1 MKNNK
6 FLRMIIVLLIL
17 LLFSLFCFLLYLV
30 VMYNLNGSL
39 DNKINVTTTNNEDLT
54 TAEEILKEYD
64 CIFWKQDG
72 DHIYVTFSKDL
83 FDENMESN
91 ENYFKSIV
99 KGLERFFINK
109 DFYLIDYN
117 NSIEI
122 HARYNAEKEK
132 YELIINNVEDY
143 FNNVEGKDYIGID
156 NINNP
161 KESNT
166 IHSIDTIL
174 TNLKENGMKFSSIKM
189 LLGDGEELDDGY
201 VSYLDGTVKL
211 RLVNNGIVRNIVF
224 SRNYKDRLFKN
235 FDNKA
240 TLEEIYINN
249 PNNFYGGTEE
259 GYLGYRTDE
268 LYYFIY
274 EDEISI
280 YGYSY
285 SKNTLFE
292 NTLKKYIENN
302 NLEKFIK
309 LIMGQLPTYDYCE
322 YDEQNQNANIMFSS
336 YGIEVN
342 IKNNNPKGVILYNNY
357 YFTDYTKKLVKNGY
371 VTFKNNESSI
381 EKVEIERRNKGR

>member
-189 LLGDGEELDDGY
+189 LLGEGEELDDGY

-322 YDEQNQNANIMFSS
+322 YDEQNQSANIMFSS

>member
-342 IKNNNPKGVILYNNY
+342 IKDNNPKGVILYNNY

>member
-174 TNLKENGMKFSSIKM
+174 TNLKANGMKFSSIKM
-189 LLGDGEELDDGY
+189 LLGEGEELDDGY

-357 YFTDYTKKLVKNGY
+357 YFTDYTKN
-371 VTFKNNESSI
+371 
-381 EKVEIERRNKGR
+381 

>member
-174 TNLKENGMKFSSIKM
+174 TNLKANGMKFSSIKM
-189 LLGDGEELDDGY
+189 LLGEGEELDDGY

>member
-122 HARYNAEKEK
+122 HARYNAEKEN

>member
-122 HARYNAEKEK
+122 HARYNAEKEN

-189 LLGDGEELDDGY
+189 LLGEGEELDDGY